1 MIHLN
6 PDQAN
11 AFNFRQ
17 LMQARQRP
25 APSESSAAT
34 ATTTTPRASERELP
48 QASKTVPYDA
58 VGTDK
63 HAPVAG
69 SDVAGADTCQPTDQ
83 HARAGSAASTTF
95 PRTAAGRLQPALR
108 AKRRAPSRA
117 NRRGRKRL
125 VIRGNYDSDDSVYD
139 YDSDFI
145 DDTDIVVE
153 GGGEPVPRLGV
164 GVMDAARS
172 RLQRIDGGRVNDDEE
187 EEDGDDDDFDLSSV
201 AVSRPAMPEP
211 VERPLTQLE
220 TRIRDQYGERKPDQW
235 SKDESV
241 LQLLDAVCDAAVVA
255 GEALEPTMAEPML
268 YTLSDALVVRL
279 GFLRTTR
286 PRLLREVSARYWRRR
301 EAEYGEQLQRLH
313 EPLETLF
320 AATPGAER
328 DADASSYWTEERV
341 QHLHA
346 MFVAHRHV
354 ATAANFRYKKP
365 RGSMKV
371 VHRFAT
377 ELKQHPAFR
386 SVEWLTARDLE
397 STYRRREH
405 EIVERRKQ
413 ERQAERQRKRQ
424 DKQQQQQQQQRANVD
439 ETPSTTVTTV
449 LEAVNA
455 EPSSSQTQVL
465 PSAPGT
471 PATPARASQG
481 AAPTDAVPNQAAA
494 AAAAAPQTPPA
505 VADTDTRVAAATS
518 TATTTGNGDGGGG
531 GGNSGAKRKYH
542 SLDERFEQLRQWRY
556 ECTEWSTNHPYPSVI
571 SQKDAFRSVRLWV
584 KSQRMAAKGTGHGRL
599 APRGFFDRCKQELEV
614 DLLHRIDVPWFDMPA
629 RATGQAR
636 RSGPAAKR
644 ETALPSTRT
653 TATTMD
659 TSGGEAPS
667 DSPMPWSA
675 PTKPNTAEPPTP
687 TPVVATASRTEPEA
701 AAQVSA
707 EAPTTLPAPAPPDT
721 ATPAPPAPLPTARY
735 TIPLDLAEEAARE
748 AERAAAE
755 SVSPPQGTQRHHAG

>member
-25 APSESSAAT
+25 APSELSSAAAT
-34 ATTTTPRASERELP
+34 ATPQASERELP
-48 QASKTVPYDA
+48 QASKAVLYDA
-58 VGTDK
+58 VGTDEGT
-63 HAPVAG
+63 PVAG
-69 SDVAGADTCQPTDQ
+69 SEVAGADTSQPTDR
-83 HARAGSAASTTF
+83 HARAVGAASTTF
-95 PRTAAGRLQPALR
+95 PKTAAGRLPPTLR
-108 AKRRAPSRA
+108 AKRKAPSRA

-153 GGGEPVPRLGV
+153 GDGEPVPRLGM
-164 GVMDAARS
+164 GLMGAAQT
-172 RLQRIDGGRVNDDEE
+172 RLQRVDGGRVNDDE
-187 EEDGDDDDFDLSSV
+187 DDDEDDFDLSSV

-220 TRIRDQYGERKPDQW
+220 ARIRDQYGERKPDQW
-235 SKDESV
+235 SKDEAV

-301 EAEYGEQLQRLH
+301 EAEYSEQLQRLH

-320 AATPGAER
+320 AAMPGAEH
-328 DADASSYWTEERV
+328 DTDASSYWTEERV

-371 VHRFAT
+371 VHRFAA

-397 STYRRREH
+397 STYRRHEH
-405 EIVERRKQ
+405 EMVERRKQ

-424 DKQQQQQQQQRANVD
+424 DKQQRANVD
-439 ETPSTTVTTV
+439 ETPSTAATTM

-455 EPSSSQTQVL
+455 EPSPPQPQVL
-465 PSAPGT
+465 PLAPET
-471 PATPARASQG
+471 PGTPARASQG
-481 AAPTDAVPNQAAA
+481 TAPTDAVPNQADAA
-494 AAAAAPQTPPA
+494 TAPLTPSA
-505 VADTDTRVAAATS
+505 VANTNIGVAGGAS

-531 GGNSGAKRKYH
+531 GGGGSGGNSGAKRKYH

-629 RATGQAR
+629 RITGQAR
-636 RSGPAAKR
+636 RGDPAAKR
-644 ETALPSTRT
+644 ETALPPMKMP
-653 TATTMD
+653 ATTMD
-659 TSGGEAPS
+659 ASGGEAPS
-667 DSPMPWSA
+667 DPPMQCSA
-675 PTKPNTAEPPTP
+675 PTQSNPAEPPTP
-687 TPVVATASRTEPEA
+687 TPVVVHASRAEPEA
-701 AAQVSA
+701 QVSE
-707 EAPTTLPAPAPPDT
+707 EAPTTLPAPAPPDP
-721 ATPAPPAPLPTARY
+721 ATPAPPAPLPPARY

-755 SVSPPQGTQRHHAG
+755 FLSPPQETQRHHPA